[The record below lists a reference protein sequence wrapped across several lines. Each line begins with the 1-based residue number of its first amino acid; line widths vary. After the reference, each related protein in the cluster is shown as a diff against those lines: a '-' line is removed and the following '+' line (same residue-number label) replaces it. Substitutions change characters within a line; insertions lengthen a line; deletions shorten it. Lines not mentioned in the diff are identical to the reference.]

1 VIELVPAQDGT
12 TTAKARAERRAW
24 LSERGYRVLDVDA
37 SAVEADLPRVLDR
50 LAQAIRTPD

>member
-1 VIELVPAQDGT
+1 MPAHEGT
-12 TTAKARAERRAW
+12 AAVKARAERRAW

-50 LAQAIRTPD
+50 LAEKIAMSGR